1 MDLHK
6 FIVTL
11 IKYIYVHYRYIII
24 HLPYDDCTA
33 QQHFQ
38 YCSQKYI
45 AYKRAISLYARSAQ
59 DLRPHEAPLYLTLS
73 FSHTLTLS
81 HFLSSCSGSWPRNT
95 GFMYKKDFSARV
107 AGRAKKRKEHA
118 TRKYD
123 ITRSRNCSRR
133 CSLLKLFLSNFL
145 TQLPRRIELTLD
157 RSKVQEKIHRKCGIK
172 FLRTIFLFRE
182 IPC

>member
-1 MDLHK
+1 MTTVQLSSTFNTVHK
-6 FIVTL
+6 NTSHINEQSVYTQGRPRTCD
-11 IKYIYVHYRYIII
+11 H
-24 HLPYDDCTA
+24 T
-33 QQHFQ
+33 
-38 YCSQKYI
+38 
-45 AYKRAISLYARSAQ
+45 KR
-59 DLRPHEAPLYLTLS
+59 LYLTLS

-145 TQLPRRIELTLD
+145 T
-157 RSKVQEKIHRKCGIK
+157 
-172 FLRTIFLFRE
+172 
-182 IPC
+182 